1 MRWLVAVGIVTIAR
15 AALATP
21 LLDRIEVLGDGAAV
35 KLHLTGPVKAK
46 PGSLAA
52 RDGAPDR
59 VYVDLPGTLLAPAS
73 PRVVT
78 GSGSLL
84 RVRSGQF
91 DMETVRVVLDLARA
105 TPYSLVETADGITVE
120 LRAAPPV
127 AAEPPPVVAAAP
139 PAPQTAPTPPPAAAP
154 PPATPPEEPP
164 PSLPSRRPVAPTT
177 AKRDSAPGARAALG
191 HPLVVVDAGHGGRDP
206 GAEGVGGIREKDV
219 VLDLARRFAT
229 RLAIR
234 LPVDVILTRSD
245 DTFVP
250 IERRL
255 ALPSE
260 RATLFVS
267 LHANACTD
275 PTARGLE
282 VFYGG
287 GPLRNASSM
296 GADPRAVLLGRALGR
311 SLDERIGGVRGPAR
325 PGPFGVLVRNPV
337 PSALVEVGY
346 LTHPDEAARFRDPDY
361 EAELADALVDGV
373 ATFLR
378 ASAPPL

>member
-1 MRWLVAVGIVTIAR
+1 MR
-15 AALATP
+15 
-21 LLDRIEVLGDGAAV
+21 
-35 KLHLTGPVKAK
+35 
-46 PGSLAA
+46 
-52 RDGAPDR
+52 RDP
-59 VYVDLPGTLLAPAS
+59 
-73 PRVVT
+73 
-78 GSGSLL
+78 
-84 RVRSGQF
+84 
-91 DMETVRVVLDLARA
+91 
-105 TPYSLVETADGITVE
+105 
-120 LRAAPPV
+120 
-127 AAEPPPVVAAAP
+127 AP
-139 PAPQTAPTPPPAAAP
+139 PAHAA
-154 PPATPPEEPP
+154 
-164 PSLPSRRPVAPTT
+164 VA
-177 AKRDSAPGARAALG
+177 
-191 HPLVVVDAGHGGRDP
+191 HPLVVVDAGHGGHDP
-206 GAEGVGGIREKDV
+206 GAEGVGGILEKDI
-219 VLDLARRFAT
+219 VLELARRFAT

-287 GPLRNASSM
+287 GPLRNASSN
-296 GADPRAVLLGRALGR
+296 GADPRAVLLGRELRR
-311 SLDERIGGVRGPAR
+311 SLEDRIGGVRGPAR

-346 LTHPDEAARFRDPDY
+346 VTHPEEAARFRDPDY

-373 ATFLR
+373 AGFLR